1 MWIDERQRG
10 LFPPEALST
19 EAVSFA
25 SPWPPLCT
33 VWPSEA
39 SRGLL
44 FRQQCAGRGP
54 GKKTLLRFIYK
65 TDEQRVKT
73 KNGNRKISRSGD
85 AVF

>member
-54 GKKTLLRFIYK
+54 GKKNPFKVYLQDR
-65 TDEQRVKT
+65 
-73 KNGNRKISRSGD
+73 
-85 AVF
+85 